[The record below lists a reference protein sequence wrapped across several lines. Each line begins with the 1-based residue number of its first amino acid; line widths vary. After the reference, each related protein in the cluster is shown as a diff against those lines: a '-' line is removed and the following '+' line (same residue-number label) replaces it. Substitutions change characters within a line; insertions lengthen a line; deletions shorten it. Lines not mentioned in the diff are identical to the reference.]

1 MYMSNAGLVETSP
14 EQSAAWATHNP
25 FGTRTAKE
33 RLTTGL
39 GRTQP
44 GEATQT
50 NKVKR
55 RIRLLLADDHPVVRK
70 GIASCLARH
79 QNLEIIGEASDGL
92 EAIRKAKELV
102 PDIILMDIDMPRMNG
117 LAVTE
122 ALRKELPNVKVLILS
137 MHSNT
142 EYVLR
147 IIQSGARGY
156 VLKEASPEEL
166 VKAIEIVEGGES
178 FFSSDVA
185 RAALNQYVRG
195 NGTESSSMHL
205 TKREREVLVQ
215 IAEGLSNKEIASQ
228 LGVGVRTVETHR
240 ERIMRK
246 LNIHSVAG
254 LTKFAIAKGM
264 ISIRGELKS

>member
-1 MYMSNAGLVETSP
+1 MSNGVLQPSTA
-14 EQSAAWATHNP
+14 QNSAAWATHNP
-25 FGTRTAKE
+25 NGTRTAKE
-33 RLTTGL
+33 RFPTAL

-70 GIASCLARH
+70 GIGSCLARH

-92 EAIRKAKELV
+92 ETIRKARELA
-102 PDIILMDIDMPRMNG
+102 PDIILMDIDMPHMNG

-122 ALRKELPNVKVLILS
+122 ALRKELPAVKVLILS

-166 VKAIEIVEGGES
+166 VKAIETVESGES

-195 NGTESSSMHL
+195 GTESSSMQL
-205 TKREREVLVQ
+205 TRREREVLVQ
-215 IAEGLSNKEIASQ
+215 IAEGLSNKEIANH